1 MALNS
6 KEDEYSGNGHGN
18 EGERDEYKKYDME
31 AFRRAIKE
39 GQQSDSIVLSREIPR
54 WWMSYDYLID
64 LFDYLIT
71 LEQLIFS
78 ISFIKR

>member
-1 MALNS
+1 M
-6 KEDEYSGNGHGN
+6 G
-18 EGERDEYKKYDME
+18 

-39 GQQSDSIVLSREIPR
+39 GQHSDSIVLSRDIPR

-71 LEQLIFS
+71 LEQPIFR
-78 ISFIKR
+78 ISLIKR